1 MLNTSKDSSKF
12 YEHPSYAGQND
23 SINDSLESFFNL
35 EILPI
40 IKLKDTSIHYRCP
53 ICYKFPYI
61 EFMTNKED
69 ITYFCNCS
77 KDTKYLNIKDLFVPQ
92 NKYLTFLNNSNEKQK
107 EGFKCKYHK
116 SDISGKNKKFKYFCA
131 SCNINICNDCLLY
144 HLHKNHDAINLEFQK
159 LEMNEK
165 INLINE
171 KLNEIKGKNEEIE
184 NIKFDEEISIDIIM
198 IIIIKLLNSRN
209 LIMVTIRKYLQKIR
223 MQFLTIL

>member
-1 MLNTSKDSSKF
+1 MLNTNNESSKF
-12 YEHPSYAGQND
+12 YEHPSNAHQNN
-23 SINDSLESFFNL
+23 SNLESFPNL
-35 EILPI
+35 RIPPI
-40 IKLKDTSIHYRCP
+40 PKLKDPCIHYRCP
-53 ICYKFPYI
+53 NCYNFPYI

-92 NKYLTFLNNSNEKQK
+92 NEKLTFLNNSNEKQK

-131 SCNINICNDCLLY
+131 SCNINIGNDCLLY

-184 NIKFDEEISIDIIM
+184 NIKFDEEISIDNNYDNNNQT
-198 IIIIKLLNSRN
+198 IKFEKLDNGN
-209 LIMVTIRKYLQKIR
+209 YKKISSENKNA
-223 MQFLTIL
+223 ILDNFI